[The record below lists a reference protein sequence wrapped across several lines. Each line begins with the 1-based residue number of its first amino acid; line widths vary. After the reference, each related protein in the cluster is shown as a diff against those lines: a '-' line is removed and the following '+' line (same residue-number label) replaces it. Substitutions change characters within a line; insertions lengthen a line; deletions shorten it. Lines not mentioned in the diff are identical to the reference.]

1 MLTRLSVCGMRFD
14 TGKSPSHRSVPAFST
29 VVLTA
34 LLFLVTADRPAFAHV
49 TLEQAQSPIGVPY
62 KAVLRVPHGCD
73 GSPTTAIRVRIP
85 EGVIDV
91 KPMPKP
97 GWTLNLIKGSYAK
110 PHTLY
115 RASVNA
121 GVTEIDWSGGNLPDD
136 DYDEFI
142 FMSFLASDLQPGQT
156 LYFPV
161 VQECEKGV
169 HRWIDIPKEG
179 SDYPEPAPALKLQPK
194 P

>member
-1 MLTRLSVCGMRFD
+1 MLSLPAMVPVPDRFANRHCRGVAVASFAAGLAVATCGGLS
-14 TGKSPSHRSVPAFST
+14 S
-29 VVLTA
+29 A
-34 LLFLVTADRPAFAHV
+34 LAHV
-49 TLEQAQSPIGVPY
+49 TLEQAQAAVGTSY

-73 GSPTTAIRVRIP
+73 GSATTAIRVRIP

-97 GWTLNLIKGSYAK
+97 GWTLSIVKGKYAGT
-110 PHTLY
+110 HSLY
-115 RASVNA
+115 RAQVSE
-121 GVTEIDWSGGNLPDD
+121 GVTEVDWSGGRLPDEY
-136 DYDEFI
+136 YDEFV
-142 FMSFLASDLQPGQT
+142 FQSFLASDLQSGRI

-169 HRWIDIPKEG
+169 HRWIEIPAEG
-179 SDYPEPAPALKLQPK
+179 QDYPEPAPGLKLLPK

>member
-1 MLTRLSVCGMRFD
+1 MYRSLLRSGLLIAAICAAGGFEFMSV
-14 TGKSPSHRSVPAFST
+14 
-29 VVLTA
+29 
-34 LLFLVTADRPAFAHV
+34 AFAHV
-49 TLEQAQSPIGVPY
+49 TLEARQAAVGSAY

-73 GSPTTAIRVRIP
+73 GSPTTALRVRIP

-97 GWTLNLIKGSYAK
+97 GWTLNIVKGKYAK
-110 PHTLY
+110 AYSLY
-115 RASVNA
+115 RAQVSEGA
-121 GVTEIDWSGGNLPDD
+121 TEIDWSGGNLPDD
-136 DYDEFI
+136 EYDEFV
-142 FMSFLASDLQPGQT
+142 FMSFLASDLQAGQT

-169 HRWIDIPKEG
+169 HRWIEVPIDG
-179 SDYPEPAPALKLQPK
+179 SDLPEPAPGLKLVPK

>member
-1 MLTRLSVCGMRFD
+1 MFGYRFSAAPLNFAAAIVLAICGL
-14 TGKSPSHRSVPAFST
+14 VP
-29 VVLTA
+29 
-34 LLFLVTADRPAFAHV
+34 PAVAHV
-49 TLEQAQSPIGVPY
+49 TLEQGQAAAGASY

-73 GSPTTAIRVRIP
+73 GSPTIAIRVRIP

-97 GWTLNLIKGSYAK
+97 GWTLTLVNGKYAK
-110 PHTLY
+110 SHRLY
-115 RASVNA
+115 RADVSE
-121 GVTEIDWSGGNLPDD
+121 GVTEIDWTGGRLPDAY
-136 DYDEFI
+136 YDEFV
-142 FMSFLASDLQPGQT
+142 FQSFLATDLQPGGA

-169 HRWIDIPKEG
+169 HHWIEIPAAG
-179 SDYPEPAPALKLQPK
+179 TDYPEPAPGLKLVPR